1 MRDSRLRAVFEM
13 LGEAPLIADIGCDHG
28 YLAAALLREN
38 RSRRVIASDI
48 SPSSCEKAARLAL
61 ELGLTERMKVCTA
74 DGLDPLRNEE
84 PPYRIAISGMGGELI
99 ADIIEK
105 GRESAEKAELIVM
118 QPMRGEAE
126 LRKYLFGKG
135 FGITDERVVLD
146 CGRYYQ
152 VISARYGFANEI
164 PEGFPKGFF
173 RFGWVMAQKKEELLK
188 PLLEH
193 YLAVYEG
200 ELEKAQKRGKAPE
213 RLVDEI
219 RLTRELITFMERN
232 KNAAE

>member
-28 YLAAALLREN
+28 YLAAALLKE
-38 RSRRVIASDI
+38 SRAGRVIASDI
-48 SPSSCEKAARLAL
+48 SAYSCEKAASLAD
-61 ELGLTERMKVCTA
+61 ELGLTDRMTVCLA
-74 DGLDPLRNEE
+74 DGLDPLRNLE

-99 ADIIEK
+99 VSIIEN
-105 GRESAEKAELIVM
+105 GRESAEKADLIVM

-126 LRKYLFGKG
+126 LREYLYRNG

-146 CGRYYQ
+146 DGRFYQ
-152 VISARYGFANEI
+152 LISAKYGAADAI
-164 PEGFPKGFF
+164 PEGFPKNFF
-173 RFGWVMAQKKEELLK
+173 RFGWVMAQKKERMLA

-193 YLAVYEG
+193 YLSVYER
-200 ELEKAQKRGKAPE
+200 ELEKAQIRGKTPE
-213 RLVDEI
+213 RIVEEI
-219 RLTRELITFMERN
+219 CRTRELMAFIERN